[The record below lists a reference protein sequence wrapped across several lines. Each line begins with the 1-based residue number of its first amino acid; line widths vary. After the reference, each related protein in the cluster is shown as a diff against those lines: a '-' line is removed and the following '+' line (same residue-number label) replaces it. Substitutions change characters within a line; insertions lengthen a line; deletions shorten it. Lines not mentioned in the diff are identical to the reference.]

1 MEKSSASRAGPVFLY
16 FGPLTLLVYLVLP
29 SSYLLDIATS
39 YMLKNQL
46 HASAMQVSTFR
57 LFTAI
62 PVYLS
67 VVFGLTR
74 DRWNPF
80 GLRDRGFF
88 LIFAPVTAAI
98 FVWLAF
104 TNVSYGG
111 LFAGVFLVMLTFR
124 FISAAYQG
132 LMALVGQ
139 EQLVSGRLSALWN
152 IVSTIPYVAGG
163 LASGYLAEHLPPR
176 QTFLLI
182 AGLTMLIAAMGLWKP
197 RAVFGKV
204 YEQPLARGST
214 LIGDVRRLLRHK
226 AIYAPVLMMFLFQFS
241 PGSNTPLQ
249 FYLTNELH
257 ASDAIYG
264 FYNAIFQAA
273 FLPVYLLYGFLCKR
287 VPLGK
292 LLFWGTVIAVPQ
304 MIPLAFIRT
313 PHAALVLAVPM
324 GMMGGIVFAALYDLA
339 MRSCPPGLQG
349 TLMMLVDGVY
359 LLSYR
364 GGDVL
369 GSWIYGS
376 SPKHGFQYCVIAIT
390 VVYASILP
398 VLLLIPKSLTATAD
412 GEKNPVQDAKVLA
425 EIRGAAT

>member
-1 MEKSSASRAGPVFLY
+1 MEKRSDPPGARAGPVFLY

-57 LFTAI
+57 LLTAV

-74 DRWNPF
+74 DLWNPF

-88 LIFAPVTAAI
+88 LIFAPLTAGV
-98 FVWLAF
+98 FVWLAL
-104 TNVSYGG
+104 TEVSYAG
-111 LFAGVFLVMLTFR
+111 LFAGMLLVMLSFR

-152 IVSTIPYVAGG
+152 IFSTLPYVAGG
-163 LASGYLAEHLPPR
+163 LASGYLAEHLRPR
-176 QTFLLI
+176 QTFLLV

-197 RAVFGKV
+197 RAVFGHA
-204 YEQPLARGST
+204 YDQPLARGSN
-214 LIGDVRRLLRHK
+214 LLGDLRRLVRHK

-241 PGSNTPLQ
+241 PGSSTPLQ

-264 FYNAIFQAA
+264 YYSAIFSAS
-273 FLPVYLLYGFLCKR
+273 FIPIYLLYGFLCKR
-287 VPLGK
+287 VPLRK
-292 LLFWGTVIAVPQ
+292 LLVWGTIIAVPQ
-304 MIPLAFIRT
+304 MIPLAFIRS
-313 PHAALVLAVPM
+313 PNAALVLAVPM
-324 GMMGGIVFAALYDLA
+324 GMMGGIVFGALYDLA

-376 SPKHGFQYCVIAIT
+376 SPTHGFQYCVIAIT

-398 VLLLIPKSLTATAD
+398 VLLLVPKALVATAD
-412 GEKNPVQDAKVLA
+412 GEKNAVL
-425 EIRGAAT
+425 